1 MIIIMHR
8 ESNSYLSIR
17 TAFIKLRRNIIAQPV
32 YEEINTKESL
42 GRVLYNNIISSLNIP
57 IHDYSHMDGFA
68 VLYEDIKGASHLKP
82 VTLKVI
88 NDIKLGNMKIEP
100 LKSRQAV
107 RIPTGGYLPK
117 NSDTIIPVEYVKFN
131 IIDRS
136 VRIFSEFPKG
146 SFISHAGK
154 DISKNKLLF
163 KKGHLIRTQ
172 DIALLYLIS
181 IKKLNIFKKPKVAII
196 PTGSELTNN
205 IRDVTQEGKIL
216 NTNGQIISTL
226 VEASG
231 GIPVDLGITSDN
243 IKNIQNKI
251 KYAISQTDIILTIGG
266 SSVGH
271 KDLLA
276 ESINSMGKPGIIAKG
291 IKLDRGRVTKIAVL
305 KSKPIVILPGPIQGA
320 VNAFIVLAMPL
331 IRSFI
336 GLSYNNKAIIN
347 AQITDNWNAR
357 KKFQNFVKILYVHLS
372 ISKTN
377 NSIKAEPITGETSNM
392 TVMTRANGY
401 VIVPEKITSIEKGN
415 DIQVNL
421 LSGFSFA
428 SGNPIDFI

>member
-1 MIIIMHR
+1 MHR
-8 ESNSYLSIR
+8 ELNSYLSIR
-17 TAFIKLRRNIIAQPV
+17 TAFIKLRKNIIAQPV
-32 YEEINTKESL
+32 YEEVNTKESL
-42 GRVLYNNIISSLNIP
+42 GRILYNNIISSLNIP
-57 IHDYSHMDGFA
+57 LHDSSHMDGFA
-68 VLYEDIKGASHLKP
+68 VLYEDIKGASNLKP

-88 NDIKLGNMKIEP
+88 NDIKLGNSKVEP
-100 LKSRQAV
+100 LKSSYAA

-117 NSDTIIPVEYVKFN
+117 NSDTVIPVEYVKFN

-136 VRIFSEFPKG
+136 VKIFSEFPKG
-146 SFISHAGK
+146 SFISPAGK

-172 DIALLYLIS
+172 DIALLHLIS

-205 IRDVTQEGKIL
+205 IRNVTHGKIL

-276 ESINSMGKPGIIAKG
+276 ESINSMGKPGIIAEG

-331 IRSFI
+331 IRSLI

-372 ISKTN
+372 ISKPN
-377 NSIKAEPITGETSNM
+377 NNIINAEPITGETSNI

-428 SGNPIDFI
+428 SSNPIDFM

>member
-1 MIIIMHR
+1 MHR
-8 ESNSYLSIR
+8 ELNSYLSIR
-17 TAFIKLRRNIIAQPV
+17 TASIKLRKNIIAQPV
-32 YEEINTKESL
+32 YEEVNTKESL
-42 GRVLYNNIISSLNIP
+42 GRILYNNIISSLNIP
-57 IHDYSHMDGFA
+57 LHDSSHMDGFA
-68 VLYEDIKGASHLKP
+68 VLYEDIKGASNLKP

-88 NDIKLGNMKIEP
+88 NDIKLGNSKVEP
-100 LKSRQAV
+100 LKSSYAA

-117 NSDTIIPVEYVKFN
+117 NSDTVIPVEYVKFN

-136 VRIFSEFPKG
+136 VKIFSEFPKG
-146 SFISHAGK
+146 SFISPAGK

-172 DIALLYLIS
+172 DIALLHLIS

-205 IRDVTQEGKIL
+205 IRNVTHGKIL

-276 ESINSMGKPGIIAKG
+276 ESINSMGKPGIIAEG

-331 IRSFI
+331 IRSLI

-372 ISKTN
+372 ISKPN
-377 NSIKAEPITGETSNM
+377 NNIINAEPITGETSNI

-428 SGNPIDFI
+428 SSNPIDFM

>member
-1 MIIIMHR
+1 MHKN

-17 TAFIKLRRNIIAQPV
+17 TAFIKLRKNIIAQSISEQV
-32 YEEINTKESL
+32 NTKESL
-42 GRVLYNNIISSLNIP
+42 GRVLYNNVISSINIP
-57 IHDYSHMDGFA
+57 MYDSSHMDGFA
-68 VLYEDIKGASHLKP
+68 VLYEDIRGASNLKP

-88 NDIKLGNMKIEP
+88 NDIKLGNIEIEP
-100 LKSRQAV
+100 LKSRQAA
-107 RIPTGGYLPK
+107 RIPTGGYLSK
-117 NSDTIIPVEYVKFN
+117 NSDTVIPIEYVQFN
-131 IIDRS
+131 VIDRS
-136 VRIFSEFPKG
+136 VKIFSEFPKG
-146 SFISHAGK
+146 SFISPAGK

-172 DIALLYLIS
+172 DIALLNLIG

-205 IRDVTQEGKIL
+205 IEEVIHGKIL

-243 IKNIQNKI
+243 IKKIQNKI

-276 ESINSMGKPGIIAKG
+276 ESINSMGEPGIIAEG

-305 KSKPIVILPGPIQGA
+305 KSKPIIILPGPIQGA
-320 VNAFIVLAMPL
+320 VNAFIVLAIPL
-331 IRSFI
+331 IRSLI

-372 ISKTN
+372 LSKTN

-401 VIVPEKITSIEKGN
+401 VIVPEKITNIQKGS

-428 SGNPIDFI
+428 SGNPIDFV